1 MAIHLEKRKPVSLE
15 KTTPGLRKII
25 AGLGWDTAN
34 VNGHNV
40 DLDLS
45 VFMMGAN
52 GKLPQDEFFVFYNN
66 NTSPDGA
73 AYYPGDSR
81 DGTGEGDDEIISI
94 DLGKVDAQIEYLYF
108 AVTIDQAASRAHHFG
123 YVRNA
128 YINIRNGADN
138 TLLCQYRL
146 NEEFKEEDSVIIATL
161 SRNNGQWDV
170 EAVGQAFSGGLNT
183 LVDMYQ

>member
-15 KTTPGLRKII
+15 KTTPGLQKII

-34 VNGHNV
+34 VNGYNV

-52 GKLPQDEFFVFYNN
+52 GKLPKDEFFVFYNN

-73 AYYPGDSR
+73 AYYPGDNR
-81 DGTGEGDDEIISI
+81 DGAGEGDDEIISI
-94 DLGKVDAQIEYLYF
+94 DLGKVDQQIEYLYF

-128 YINIRNGADN
+128 YINIRNEADN

-170 EAVGQAFSGGLNT
+170 EAVGQAFSGGLDT